1 MIAML
6 LVISMGTTMVFL
18 PTASAHTPAQNLP
31 TNAYVEALPST
42 VGLGQSTLIY
52 MWLNRVYGYYPAGE
66 PTGSINYAAVNNNY
80 RFHNYKLT
88 ITDPNGVNT
97 TQTFDTIMDTTSS
110 QSYSFT
116 PTIAGNYILTFNFP
130 GQAINDYPHSAVT
143 TMINDTYLPSSSTT
157 TLTVQQ
163 NPIVTYPDSY
173 PLPTEFWTRPIYGEN
188 QFWFTI
194 SNNWL
199 GTGQPGY
206 GGFVASY
213 NAGGNGAQF
222 FAGDT
227 VGPLTSHIMWTKV
240 MGNQVG
246 GVVGG
251 NDFSIAGNAWFE
263 GSAYNQRYQNPII
276 VNGKIY
282 YNDPISFTGSNAGP
296 LNCVDLRTGQLI
308 WSRSDLPTISF
319 ALVWDH
325 EDPNQ
330 HGVFPA
336 ILATANFARLFDAS
350 TGNPLFNVT
359 GVPTASYYQLTL
371 GPSGEQLR
379 TVMQN
384 LGNTTNPNYV
394 LAEWNSTKLWNF
406 GTNPYTG
413 GSLLSPS
420 IINATVPGNA
430 NVQGLL
436 SVPIGLTGTSMTFSN
451 YSTALG
457 TTSSVTVPYLSNT
470 LVAGTGATAVNYGL
484 PSIVV
489 NGGVL
494 NSTDAQNR
502 FDWNVSIN
510 WRNQMALNLQT
521 PTVIG
526 IIPNDMMLCEN
537 GTLPSQGATF
547 MGSLSFV
554 PYTYFAVSLKPATL
568 GQILW
573 MKNYDPPTNNITV
586 LEAGFDS
593 VNRVFVED
601 LRETQTFVGYS
612 MDTGAKLWTTQPQDN
627 MDYYGSQ
634 ASGSLANTFADGKLF
649 SAAYAGIVYCYDT
662 ATGNRLWT
670 YGNGGT
676 GNSTDS
682 GFQAPGHYPT
692 FVNAIANGVVY
703 TVSSE
708 HTIEMPIYK
717 GGLAR
722 AINETTGQEIWTLSS
737 YTTEFSTQSYA
748 MADGYATWYNSY
760 DDQIYTVGQGIS
772 ATQVSAPQAAIELGR
787 SLVISGTVTDI
798 SAGTKQT
805 QQAADFPN
813 GVPVASDASMGDWMA
828 YVYQQKPHPTDFTG
842 VTVQLSVIDQNNN
855 TRPIGTA
862 VTDINGAYSLQWT
875 PDIAG
880 KYTVLAEFQGTN
892 GYWPSNAEASFAVD
906 PAAPT
911 TTPQPTQAP
920 SQADQFFVP
929 AIAGLFVAII
939 IVIALV
945 AILLLRKH
953 P

>member
-1 MIAML
+1 
-6 LVISMGTTMVFL
+6 
-18 PTASAHTPAQNLP
+18 
-31 TNAYVEALPST
+31 
-42 VGLGQSTLIY
+42 
-52 MWLNRVYGYYPAGE
+52 MWLNRVYGYYPIGE
-66 PTGSINYAAVNNNY
+66 PLGAINYAAVNNNY

-116 PTIAGNYILTFNFP
+116 PTITGNYTLTFNFP
-130 GQAINDYPHSAVT
+130 GQAINDYPHSAT
-143 TMINDTYLPSSSTT
+143 STMINDTYLPSSSTT

-163 NPIVTYPDSY
+163 NPIATYPDSY

-188 QFWFTI
+188 PYWYTI

-251 NDFSIAGNAWFE
+251 NDFSITGNSWFE

-282 YNDPISFTGSNAGP
+282 YNDPISFTGSNSGP
-296 LNCVDLRTGQLI
+296 LNCVDLKTGQLI

-336 ILATANFARLFDAS
+336 ILATANFGRLFDAA
-350 TGNPLFNVT
+350 TGNALFNVT
-359 GVPTASYYQLTL
+359 GVPTASYYQMTL
-371 GPSGEQLR
+371 GPNGEQLR
-379 TVMQN
+379 TIMQN
-384 LGNTTNPNYV
+384 LGTTSSPNWV
-394 LAEWNSTKLWNF
+394 LAEWNSTKLWTF
-406 GTNPYTG
+406 GTNPFTG

-420 IINATVPGNA
+420 IINASATINSAAV
-430 NVQGLL
+430 V
-436 SVPIGLTGTSMTFSN
+436 SVPPSPS
-451 YSTALG
+451 STAFY
-457 TTSSVTVPYLSNT
+457 TNT
-470 LVAGTGATAVNYGL
+470 Y
-484 PSIVV
+484 IV

-494 NSTDAQNR
+494 NTTDPQNR

-510 WRNQMALNLQT
+510 SWRASMPSA

-526 IIPNDMMLCEN
+526 VIPNDMMLCEN

-573 MKNYDPPTNNITV
+573 MKNYDPPANNITV
-586 LEAGFDS
+586 LEAGFDP

-649 SAAYAGIVYCYDT
+649 SSAYAGIVYCYDT
-662 ATGNRLWT
+662 ATGNTLWT
-670 YGNGGT
+670 YGNGGS

-692 FVNAIANGVVY
+692 FINAIANGAVY

-708 HTIEMPIYK
+708 HTTEMPIYK
-717 GGLAR
+717 GALAR

-737 YTTEFSTQSYA
+737 YTTEFTTQSYA

-760 DDQIYTVGQGIS
+760 DDQIYSVGQGIS
-772 ATQVSAPQAAIELGR
+772 ATQVSAPQASIELGR

-813 GVPVASDASMGDWMA
+813 GVPCASDASMTSWMG

-842 VTVQLSVIDQNNN
+842 VTVQLYVIDQNNN
-855 TRPIGTA
+855 TRPIGAA
-862 VTDINGAYSLQWT
+862 VTDINGAFSFQWT
-875 PDIAG
+875 PDITG

-892 GYWPSNAEASFAVD
+892 GYWSSNAEASFAVD
-906 PAAPT
+906 STAAT
-911 TTPQPTQAP
+911 QSPQPTQAP
-920 SQADQFFVP
+920 SPADQFFVP

-939 IVIALV
+939 IVGALV
-945 AILLLRKH
+945 AMLLLRKH

>member
-1 MIAML
+1 MISML
-6 LVISMGTTMVFL
+6 LVISMGAALVSL
-18 PTASAHTPAQNLP
+18 PTASAHTPVQNLP
-31 TNAYVEALPST
+31 TVAYVEALPNPIG
-42 VGLGQSTLIY
+42 VGQTTLIY
-52 MWLNRVYGYYPAGE
+52 MWLNRVYCYYPIGE
-66 PTGSINYAAVNNNY
+66 PVGAINYAAVNNNY

-97 TQTFDTIMDTTSS
+97 TQTFDIIQDTTSS
-110 QSYSFT
+110 QAYSFT
-116 PTIAGNYILTFNFP
+116 PTIAGNYTLTFNFP
-130 GQAINDYPHSAVT
+130 GQAINDYPHSAT
-143 TMINDTYLPSSSTT
+143 STMVNDTYTASSDTA

-163 NPIVTYPDSY
+163 NPIATYPISY

-188 QFWFTI
+188 PYWWII

-213 NAGGNGAQF
+213 NMGGNGAQF

-240 MGNQVG
+240 MGNQIG
-246 GVVGG
+246 GIVGG
-251 NDFSIAGNAWFE
+251 NDFSIPGNAWFE

-276 VNGKIY
+276 LNGKIY
-282 YNDPISFTGSNAGP
+282 YNDPISFTGSNSGP
-296 LNCVDLRTGQLI
+296 LNCVDLKTGQLI
-308 WSRSDLPTISF
+308 WSRSDLPTMSF
-319 ALVWDH
+319 GLVWDH

-336 ILATANFARLFDAS
+336 ILATANFARLFDAAN
-350 TGNPLFNVT
+350 GNALFNVT
-359 GVPTASYYQLTL
+359 GAPSASYYQMTL
-371 GPSGEQLR
+371 GPNGEQLR

-384 LGNTTNPNYV
+384 LGNATNPNYV
-394 LAEWNSTKLWNF
+394 LAEWNSTKLWTF
-406 GTNPYTG
+406 GTNPFTG

-420 IINATVPGNA
+420 IINASAVINSGA
-430 NVQGLL
+430 VV
-436 SVPIGLTGTSMTFSN
+436 SVPPSPS
-451 YSTALG
+451 STAFY
-457 TTSSVTVPYLSNT
+457 TNT
-470 LVAGTGATAVNYGL
+470 Y
-484 PSIVV
+484 VV

-494 NSTDAQNR
+494 NTTDPQNR
-502 FDWNVSIN
+502 FDWNVSIS
-510 WRNQMALNLQT
+510 WRNQQALNSQT

-526 IIPNDMMLCEN
+526 IIPNDMMLLQN

-573 MKNYDPPTNNITV
+573 MKNYDPPANNITV
-586 LEAGFDS
+586 LLAGFDP

-627 MDYYGSQ
+627 FDYYGSQ
-634 ASGSLANTFADGKLF
+634 ASGSLTSTFADGKMF

-670 YGNGGT
+670 YGNGGA

-682 GFQAPGHYPT
+682 GFEVPGHYPT

-708 HTIEMPIYK
+708 HTVEMPIYK
-717 GGLAR
+717 GGLTR

-737 YTTEFSTQSYA
+737 YTTEFTTQSFA

-760 DDQIYTVGQGIS
+760 DDQIYSVGQGIS
-772 ATQVSAPQAAIELGR
+772 QTQVSAPQAAIPIGS

-798 SAGTKQT
+798 SPGTKQT

-813 GVPVASDASMGDWMA
+813 GVPVASDASMGNWMG
-828 YVYQQKPHPTDFTG
+828 YIYQQKPHPTDFTG
-842 VTVQLSVIDQNNN
+842 VNVQLFVIDQNNN

-880 KYTVLAEFQGTN
+880 KYTVMAEFQGTN
-892 GYWPSNAEASFAVD
+892 GYYPSNAEASFAVD
-906 PAAPT
+906 PAHPT
-911 TTPQPTQAP
+911 ASPQPTQAP
-920 SQADQFFVP
+920 SPADQFFVP

-953 P
+953 A